1 MDRFLRT
8 LGRSCWRA
16 AGPPFAICRQN
27 RAPVGLLTFTARLSS
42 AVSTEQANLE
52 ELVSNLKSDLRAIY
66 FSKHIA
72 PKGKAS
78 QLQGKLRQLL
88 YCMSGSEFSK
98 SELPFINKIVHAID
112 RESDP
117 MDVFTAQEMLALLT
131 AAVPAMTAEDVKNI
145 DFFPRFY
152 TSLRGSKEYQQDRNI
167 RLHLFE
173 LFFNYVLVS
182 NKSEIAIKAIE
193 AFIEEEASLRH
204 DDVAAE
210 VVDVALEAFTTV
222 TPDTAT
228 VVKLFEI
235 SDLGDEKRSERL
247 LAAFFSAADAEI
259 GRDYEDNQVAA
270 RLTEVVGIM
279 EHKKHQPLNEYI
291 NLLYFA
297 TKNKFNGCS
306 KEILDRL
313 VSLTECFRNKL
324 GKKIRDEELAAIVAA
339 ALKLGQSK
347 AAENLM
353 ENLEYDFAE
362 FSRPEW
368 LAYMQIKVYKTADEK
383 SVIDLIRKINNDLQH
398 SYKKDFR
405 VNDTETFNYV
415 VSSCCYSEKSLAF
428 VNAISDFFE
437 SEYTVTPTAETYA
450 ALIEHQ
456 LDVGKCKEAL
466 ELFEGSLEQ
475 PIEWGEDEN
484 SVFAPVLFRL
494 LELYCENSND
504 DTSLKVILY
513 KRIKNYG
520 YSLNKAALKAMIDM
534 FLQEDCAG
542 DAMQLFHIEVV
553 EHSKEE
559 RQSLTKY
566 GPIFE
571 SFYEYSTT
579 AEVSTSRNWHV
590 YEFLHQNFIIPY
602 EKYYR
607 LMEYFI
613 SHNEPKR
620 ALKMFANLKALSK
633 EAKIAPPNEEVY
645 IYLFRSFA
653 RCKFVEGVQKL
664 HLGAKMDL
672 AINMNIRLLNAIMEG
687 YCAIEDSFKVRDTFH
702 VAYSLPK
709 SRGLNAESCYWML
722 RSLRGYT
729 LKHVTDFY
737 TSLSAY
743 DVLADPRIFGEYLI
757 AHCSFGKYETA
768 LRVLEENFY
777 SDGGHLID
785 RRVLRDMHNW
795 CVDEDVR
802 TKVELFASRH
812 YPALWSELK
821 DSGEL
826 SNTENEPLDEGYNP
840 ERPQLV

>member
-1 MDRFLRT
+1 M
-8 LGRSCWRA
+8 
-16 AGPPFAICRQN
+16 GPSLAICRQ
-27 RAPVGLLTFTARLSS
+27 RTSSVGMPIISARFSS
-42 AVSTEQANLE
+42 TVSTEHTNLE

-72 PKGKAS
+72 PKGKAD
-78 QLQGKLRQLL
+78 QLRGKLRQLL
-88 YCMSGSEFSK
+88 YCMAGSEFSK
-98 SELPFINKIVHAID
+98 NELPFINRIVHAID

-117 MDVFTAQEMLALLT
+117 MDVFTAQEMLALLG
-131 AAVPAMTAEDVKNI
+131 AAVPAITAEEVKNI

-167 RLHLFE
+167 RLQLFE
-173 LFFNYVLVS
+173 LFLNYVLVS
-182 NKSEIAIKAIE
+182 NKPNIAIRAIE
-193 AFIEEEASLRH
+193 AFIEEEASLRR
-204 DDVAAE
+204 DDVKMD
-210 VVDVALEAFTTV
+210 VVDIALEAFATV

-235 SDLGDEKRSERL
+235 CDLGDEKRSEKL
-247 LAAFFSAADAEI
+247 LGTFFIAADAEI

-270 RLTEVVGIM
+270 RLTEVVAVL
-279 EHKKHQPLNEYI
+279 EHKKDQPLNEYI
-291 NLLYFA
+291 NLLFFA
-297 TKNKFNGCS
+297 TKNKFNGCV

-324 GKKIRDEELAAIVAA
+324 GKKIRDEELAAIVSA
-339 ALKLGQSK
+339 ALKLGHSK
-347 AAENLM
+347 AAESLL
-353 ENLEYDFAE
+353 ENLEYE
-362 FSRPEW
+362 FVEFTRHEW
-368 LAYMQIKVYKTADEK
+368 LSYMQIKVYRAADER
-383 SVIDLIRKINNDLQH
+383 SVIDMIRKINYDLEH
-398 SYKKDFR
+398 TYKKDFR
-405 VNDTETFNYV
+405 VNDTATLNYV
-415 VSSCCYSEKSLAF
+415 VGACCYSEKSLDF
-428 VNAISDFFE
+428 VKAITDFFE

-475 PIEWGEDEN
+475 PIEWGEEEN
-484 SVFAPVLFRL
+484 SIFAPVLFRL
-494 LELYCENSND
+494 LEMYSRNSD
-504 DTSLKVILY
+504 DDVTLKVILY

-520 YSLNKAALKAMIDM
+520 YSLNKAALRAMIDM
-534 FLQEDCAG
+534 FLEQDCAG
-542 DAMQLFHIEVV
+542 DAMELFHREVV
-553 EHSKEE
+553 EHSKDE
-559 RQSLTKY
+559 RQSVTKY
-566 GPIFE
+566 EPIFE

-579 AEVSTSRNWHV
+579 AEASTTRNWHV
-590 YEFLHQNFIIPY
+590 YEFLHENFIIPY
-602 EKYYR
+602 DKYYR

-613 SHNEPKR
+613 SHNEPRR

-633 EAKIAPPNEEVY
+633 EAKIAPPNEDVY

-672 AINMNIRLLNAIMEG
+672 AINMDIRLLNAIMEG
-687 YCAIEDSFKVRDTFH
+687 YCAIEDSFKVRDAFH
-702 VAYSLPK
+702 IAYSLPK

-768 LRVLEENFY
+768 LRVLEENFH

-785 RRVLRDMHNW
+785 RRVLRDMYNW
-795 CVDEDVR
+795 CVDRDVR
-802 TKVELFASRH
+802 TNFERFATRH
-812 YPALWSELK
+812 YPALWLELK
-821 DSGEL
+821 QSGEL
-826 SNTENEPLDEGYNP
+826 SSTENEPLDEGYNP
-840 ERPQLV
+840 ERPLLM

>member
-1 MDRFLRT
+1 MDRFLKT
-8 LGRSCWRA
+8 LRHCRQRA
-16 AGPPFAICRQN
+16 MGPSLAICRQ
-27 RAPVGLLTFTARLSS
+27 RTSSVGMPIISARFSS
-42 AVSTEQANLE
+42 TVSTEHTNLE

-72 PKGKAS
+72 PKGKAD
-78 QLQGKLRQLL
+78 QLRGKLRQLL
-88 YCMSGSEFSK
+88 YCMAGSEFSK
-98 SELPFINKIVHAID
+98 NELPFINRIVHAID

-117 MDVFTAQEMLALLT
+117 MDVFTAQEMLALLG
-131 AAVPAMTAEDVKNI
+131 AAVPAMTAEEVKNI

-167 RLHLFE
+167 RLQLFE
-173 LFFNYVLVS
+173 LFLNYVLVS
-182 NKSEIAIKAIE
+182 NKPNIAIRAIE
-193 AFIEEEASLRH
+193 AFIEEEASLRR
-204 DDVAAE
+204 DEVKMD
-210 VVDVALEAFTTV
+210 VVDIALEAFATV

-235 SDLGDEKRSERL
+235 CDLSDEKRSEKL
-247 LAAFFSAADAEI
+247 LGTFFIAADAEI

-270 RLTEVVGIM
+270 RLTEVVAVL
-279 EHKKHQPLNEYI
+279 EHKKDQPLNEYI
-291 NLLYFA
+291 NLLFFA
-297 TKNKFNGCS
+297 TKNKFNGCV

-324 GKKIRDEELAAIVAA
+324 GKKIRDEELAAIVSA
-339 ALKLGQSK
+339 ALKLGHSK
-347 AAENLM
+347 AAESLL
-353 ENLEYDFAE
+353 ENLEYE
-362 FSRPEW
+362 FVEFTRHEW
-368 LAYMQIKVYKTADEK
+368 LSYMQIKVYRAADER
-383 SVIDLIRKINNDLQH
+383 SVIDMICKINYDLEH
-398 SYKKDFR
+398 TYKKDFR
-405 VNDTETFNYV
+405 VNDTATLNYV
-415 VSSCCYSEKSLAF
+415 VGACCYSEKSLDF
-428 VNAISDFFE
+428 VKAITDFFE

-475 PIEWGEDEN
+475 PIEWGEEEN
-484 SVFAPVLFRL
+484 SIFAPVLFRL
-494 LELYCENSND
+494 LEMYSRNSD
-504 DTSLKVILY
+504 DDVTLKVILY

-520 YSLNKAALKAMIDM
+520 YSLNKASLRAMIDM
-534 FLQEDCAG
+534 FLEQDCAG
-542 DAMQLFHIEVV
+542 DAMELFHREVV
-553 EHSKEE
+553 KHSKDE
-559 RQSLTKY
+559 RQSVTKY
-566 GPIFE
+566 EPIFE

-579 AEVSTSRNWHV
+579 AEASTTRNWHV
-590 YEFLHQNFIIPY
+590 YEFLHENFIIPY
-602 EKYYR
+602 DKYYR

-613 SHNEPKR
+613 SHNEPRR

-633 EAKIAPPNEEVY
+633 EAKIAPPNEDVY

-672 AINMNIRLLNAIMEG
+672 AINMDIKLLNAIMEG
-687 YCAIEDSFKVRDTFH
+687 YCAIEDSFKVRDAFH
-702 VAYSLPK
+702 IAYSLPK

-737 TSLSAY
+737 TSLSTY

-768 LRVLEENFY
+768 LRVLEENFH

-785 RRVLRDMHNW
+785 RRVLRDMYNW
-795 CVDEDVR
+795 CVDRDVR
-802 TKVELFASRH
+802 ANFERFATRH
-812 YPALWSELK
+812 YPSLWLELK
-821 DSGEL
+821 QSGEL
-826 SNTENEPLDEGYNP
+826 SSTENEPLDEGYNP
-840 ERPQLV
+840 ERPLLM

>member
-1 MDRFLRT
+1 MDRFLKT
-8 LGRSCWRA
+8 LRHCRQRA
-16 AGPPFAICRQN
+16 MGPSLAICRQ
-27 RAPVGLLTFTARLSS
+27 RTSSVGMPIISARFSS
-42 AVSTEQANLE
+42 TVSTEHTNLE

-72 PKGKAS
+72 PKGKAD
-78 QLQGKLRQLL
+78 QLRGKLRQLL
-88 YCMSGSEFSK
+88 YCMAGSEFSK
-98 SELPFINKIVHAID
+98 NELPFINRIVHAID

-117 MDVFTAQEMLALLT
+117 MDVFTAQEMLALLG
-131 AAVPAMTAEDVKNI
+131 AAVPAITAEEVKNI

-167 RLHLFE
+167 RLQLFE
-173 LFFNYVLVS
+173 LFLNYVLVS
-182 NKSEIAIKAIE
+182 NKPNIAIRAIE
-193 AFIEEEASLRH
+193 AFIEEEASLRR
-204 DDVAAE
+204 DDVKMD
-210 VVDVALEAFTTV
+210 VVDIALEAFATV
-222 TPDTAT
+222 SPDTAT

-235 SDLGDEKRSERL
+235 CDLGDEKRSEKL
-247 LAAFFSAADAEI
+247 LGTFFIAADAEI

-270 RLTEVVGIM
+270 RLTEVVAVL
-279 EHKKHQPLNEYI
+279 EHKKDQPLNEYI
-291 NLLYFA
+291 NLLFFA
-297 TKNKFNGCS
+297 TKNKFNGCV

-324 GKKIRDEELAAIVAA
+324 GKKIRDEELAAIVSA
-339 ALKLGQSK
+339 ALKLGHSK
-347 AAENLM
+347 AAESLL
-353 ENLEYDFAE
+353 ENLEYE
-362 FSRPEW
+362 FVEFTRHEW
-368 LAYMQIKVYKTADEK
+368 LSYMQIKVYRAADER
-383 SVIDLIRKINNDLQH
+383 SVIDMIRKINYDLEH
-398 SYKKDFR
+398 TYKKDFR
-405 VNDTETFNYV
+405 VNDTATLNYV
-415 VSSCCYSEKSLAF
+415 VGACCYSEKSLDF
-428 VNAISDFFE
+428 VKAITDFFE

-475 PIEWGEDEN
+475 PIEWGEEEN
-484 SVFAPVLFRL
+484 SIFAPVLFRL
-494 LELYCENSND
+494 LEMYSRNSD
-504 DTSLKVILY
+504 DDVTLKVILY

-520 YSLNKAALKAMIDM
+520 YSLNKAALRAMIDM
-534 FLQEDCAG
+534 FLEQDCAG
-542 DAMQLFHIEVV
+542 DAMELFHREVV
-553 EHSKEE
+553 EHSKDE
-559 RQSLTKY
+559 RQSVTKY
-566 GPIFE
+566 EPIFE

-579 AEVSTSRNWHV
+579 AEASTTRNWHV
-590 YEFLHQNFIIPY
+590 YEFLHENFIIPY
-602 EKYYR
+602 DKYYR

-613 SHNEPKR
+613 SHNEPRR

-633 EAKIAPPNEEVY
+633 EAKIAPPNEDVY

-672 AINMNIRLLNAIMEG
+672 AINMDIRLLNAIMEG
-687 YCAIEDSFKVRDTFH
+687 YCAIEDSFKVRDAFH
-702 VAYSLPK
+702 IAYSLPK

-768 LRVLEENFY
+768 LRVLEENFH

-785 RRVLRDMHNW
+785 RRVLRDMYNW
-795 CVDEDVR
+795 CVDRDVR
-802 TKVELFASRH
+802 TNFERFATRH
-812 YPALWSELK
+812 YPALWLELK
-821 DSGEL
+821 QSGEL
-826 SNTENEPLDEGYNP
+826 SSTENEPLDEGYNP
-840 ERPQLV
+840 ERPLLM

>member
-1 MDRFLRT
+1 MPIISARF
-8 LGRSCWRA
+8 
-16 AGPPFAICRQN
+16 
-27 RAPVGLLTFTARLSS
+27 SS
-42 AVSTEQANLE
+42 TVSTEHTNLE

-72 PKGKAS
+72 PKGKAD
-78 QLQGKLRQLL
+78 QLRGKLRQLL
-88 YCMSGSEFSK
+88 YCMAGSEFSK
-98 SELPFINKIVHAID
+98 NELPFINRIVHAID

-117 MDVFTAQEMLALLT
+117 MDVFTAQEMLALLG
-131 AAVPAMTAEDVKNI
+131 AAVPAMTAEEVKNI

-167 RLHLFE
+167 RLQLFE
-173 LFFNYVLVS
+173 LFLNYVLVS
-182 NKSEIAIKAIE
+182 NKPNIAIRAIE
-193 AFIEEEASLRH
+193 AFIEEEASLRR
-204 DDVAAE
+204 DEVKMD
-210 VVDVALEAFTTV
+210 VVDIALEAFATV

-235 SDLGDEKRSERL
+235 CDLSDEKRSEKL
-247 LAAFFSAADAEI
+247 LGTFFIAADAEI

-270 RLTEVVGIM
+270 RLTEVVAVL
-279 EHKKHQPLNEYI
+279 EHKKDHPLNEYI
-291 NLLYFA
+291 NLLFFA
-297 TKNKFNGCS
+297 TKNKFNGCV

-324 GKKIRDEELAAIVAA
+324 GKKIRDEELAAIVSA
-339 ALKLGQSK
+339 ALKLGHSK
-347 AAENLM
+347 AAESLL
-353 ENLEYDFAE
+353 ENLEYE
-362 FSRPEW
+362 FVEFTRHEW
-368 LAYMQIKVYKTADEK
+368 LSYMQIKVYRAADER
-383 SVIDLIRKINNDLQH
+383 SVIDMICKINYDLEH
-398 SYKKDFR
+398 TYKKDFR
-405 VNDTETFNYV
+405 VNDTATLNYV
-415 VSSCCYSEKSLAF
+415 VGACCYSEKSLDF
-428 VNAISDFFE
+428 VKAITDFFE

-475 PIEWGEDEN
+475 PIEWGEEEN
-484 SVFAPVLFRL
+484 SIFAPVLFRL
-494 LELYCENSND
+494 LEMYSRNSD
-504 DTSLKVILY
+504 DDVTLKVILY

-520 YSLNKAALKAMIDM
+520 YSLNKASLRAMIDM
-534 FLQEDCAG
+534 FLEQDCAG
-542 DAMQLFHIEVV
+542 DAMELFHREVV
-553 EHSKEE
+553 KHSKDE
-559 RQSLTKY
+559 RQSVTKY
-566 GPIFE
+566 EPIFE

-579 AEVSTSRNWHV
+579 AEASTTRNWHV
-590 YEFLHQNFIIPY
+590 YEFLHENFIIPY
-602 EKYYR
+602 DKYYR

-613 SHNEPKR
+613 SHNEPRR

-633 EAKIAPPNEEVY
+633 EAKIAPPNEDVY

-672 AINMNIRLLNAIMEG
+672 AINMDIKLLNAIMEG
-687 YCAIEDSFKVRDTFH
+687 YCAIEDSFKVRDAFH
-702 VAYSLPK
+702 IAYSLPK

-737 TSLSAY
+737 TSLSTY

-768 LRVLEENFY
+768 LRVLEENFH

-785 RRVLRDMHNW
+785 RRVLRDMYNW
-795 CVDEDVR
+795 CVDRDVR
-802 TKVELFASRH
+802 ANFERFATRH
-812 YPALWSELK
+812 YPSLWLELK
-821 DSGEL
+821 QSGEL
-826 SNTENEPLDEGYNP
+826 SSTENEPLDEGYNP
-840 ERPQLV
+840 ERPLLM